1 MAALFK
7 GTEPPCKDPKNYK
20 LSEEKLNV
28 SFRALSETF
37 THQFKEID
45 VGTFVYDTARKVL
58 GSCLY
63 VGFKK
68 GMNGKRCTIQGS
80 RRNSHSDLSA
90 CIPLPRLFD
99 HVRRF
104 VDGKWFEVVE
114 YIVKK
119 NAVLVPILA
128 PTIII
133 EEEEVVSNNITV
145 DDAGADG
152 DDDGGGCRGAC
163 GVEEDDDST
172 RATRAPV
179 NATNATP
186 ENNAANGTQ
195 DNVDSSTDAG
205 TTTCA
210 ADASATT
217 PNAAR
222 SDTTTPTG
230 HNARTSL

>member
-37 THQFKEID
+37 THQFNEID

-133 EEEEVVSNNITV
+133 EEEVVSNNITV

>member
-133 EEEEVVSNNITV
+133 EEEVVSNNITV

>member
-133 EEEEVVSNNITV
+133 EEEVVSNNITV

-230 HNARTSL
+230 HNAHTSL